1 MTQRILLLLDN
12 KENARLLRERLAARH
27 AAISVSESEWNLD
40 QPVDLIIVDG
50 PTLNRAGEAI
60 QARKQAETPLFL
72 PILLIISRQD
82 AGLQTRQLW
91 QSVDDLITL
100 PVERTELEARIEILL
115 RTRRQS
121 VELQHRSD
129 ELAALTEALVQR
141 QKLESIG
148 VLAADR
154 FATSQAPRKSPLQ
167 RLQSGSEIM
176 GKGLRTSP
184 ALVIR
189 SRLQCR
195 HCPPLLA
202 STATIIPVEIR
213 TLPDR
218 PTLRAS
224 SKIGVLQIHITA
236 TPNIRQD
243 PFALPFRPPAARLR
257 SVCWHGARA
266 HKPRGVLSC
275 CEGW

>member
-1 MTQRILLLLDN
+1 MSLQRRARAEGNDRHSRGGRYGDDFGHLLGAGGPDN
-12 KENARLLRERLAARH
+12 A
-27 AAISVSESEWNLD
+27 V
-40 QPVDLIIVDG
+40 G
-50 PTLNRAGEAI
+50 
-60 QARKQAETPLFL
+60 
-72 PILLIISRQD
+72 
-82 AGLQTRQLW
+82 QLGGM
-91 QSVDDLITL
+91 
-100 PVERTELEARIEILL
+100 EG
-115 RTRRQS
+115 
-121 VELQHRSD
+121 
-129 ELAALTEALVQR
+129 
-141 QKLESIG
+141 ESIG

-243 PFALPFRPPAARLR
+243 PFALPFRPPAARLGG
-257 SVCWHGARA
+257 VCWHGARA